1 MLVGA
6 DPMRAGGALVCIALI
21 SALMLMG
28 AYGFQYIG
36 GLEPCQMCY
45 WQRIPHWL
53 AIGLLAVFWLLKKKE
68 LLWLMGAVM
77 LVSAGLG
84 LWHSGV
90 ESGWLAPPTG
100 CAANLDWQG
109 DTSAVLDALLAS
121 NPVPCNQIAWAFL
134 GISMAGWNFIISFA
148 LAIFAC
154 ISAYC
159 HIGKKETR

>member
-1 MLVGA
+1 MQPHVA
-6 DPMRAGGALVCIALI
+6 PHVALVCIALI

-45 WQRIPHWL
+45 WQRIPHWVAL
-53 AIGLLAVFWLLKKKE
+53 GLLAVFWLLKKKE

-77 LVSAGLG
+77 LISAGLG

-90 ESGWLAPPTG
+90 ESGWLAPPSG
-100 CAANLDWQG
+100 CAGNIDWRG
-109 DTSAVLDALLAS
+109 DTSAVLDALLAR
-121 NPVPCNQIAWAFL
+121 NPVPCNEIAWAFL
-134 GISMAGWNFIISFA
+134 GLSMAGWNFIISFA
-148 LAIFAC
+148 LAIFAF

-159 HIGKKETR
+159 HLKETR